1 LVSTSPFGLRAGRR
15 AGRYAQALF
24 VTTGEGV
31 STLEHLAEMDRL
43 LRDIQVELDPER
55 QPPPALQAPPP
66 PARETA
72 PPPAAPPPP
81 DQPPEPSGQLQALG
95 QLAAR
100 LLASMRELLD
110 GYEQFLVQIPSVNLP
125 APARP
130 AAASRPPAAPHRDV
144 PDVTVAAGPFV
155 SVDALRAFE
164 RAVSRLPGVR
174 EVAVRGYE
182 GADRAIIEVRL
193 DRDGR

>member
-1 LVSTSPFGLRAGRR
+1 M
-15 AGRYAQALF
+15 
-24 VTTGEGV
+24 TTGEGV

-55 QPPPALQAPPP
+55 EPPPALVVVTPAVDDTPDYGESSTPAPPP
-66 PARETA
+66 
-72 PPPAAPPPP
+72 
-81 DQPPEPSGQLQALG
+81 EPTPQLQALG

-125 APARP
+125 TPGRP
-130 AAASRPPAAPHRDV
+130 RAVTRRPPAPGHAD

-155 SVDALRAFE
+155 SLDALRAFE
-164 RAVSRLPGVR
+164 GAVARLPGVR

-193 DRDGR
+193 ERTGASHPSGHRSP